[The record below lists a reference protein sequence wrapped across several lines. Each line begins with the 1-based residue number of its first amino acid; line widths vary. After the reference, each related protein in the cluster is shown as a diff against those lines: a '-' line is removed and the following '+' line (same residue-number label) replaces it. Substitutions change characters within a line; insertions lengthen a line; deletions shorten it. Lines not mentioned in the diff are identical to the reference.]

1 MKSQGLEQATAKNK
15 QQQKEEEDE
24 KRAAELEKKKRSTIA
39 SPTAIGNEPLLRRF
53 KILLLGD
60 SGVGKSS
67 LICRWT
73 LDAFNPTLL
82 GTVGV
87 DFKAKKVCIDGENL
101 QIQVW
106 DTAGQEQFHKITTSY
121 YKGANGIMLVY
132 DVTDEKSA
140 QEVSYWMKNIKT
152 HATENVSVVMVA
164 NKVDLLSN
172 VKETPILL
180 TGKNNAKKYDVQHF
194 LTSAKDSSGVD
205 DAFINLVRLILNS
218 EINIK
223 PKSHLTPPSSA
234 ILKANSSL
242 EKAPE
247 KNSPL
252 SGIFNRNKGKS
263 NGGTNGSEYQ
273 SSSTEK
279 QGKEKCLI
287 S

>member
-1 MKSQGLEQATAKNK
+1 
-15 QQQKEEEDE
+15 
-24 KRAAELEKKKRSTIA
+24 
-39 SPTAIGNEPLLRRF
+39 
-53 KILLLGD
+53 
-60 SGVGKSS
+60 
-67 LICRWT
+67 
-73 LDAFNPTLL
+73 
-82 GTVGV
+82 
-87 DFKAKKVCIDGENL
+87 
-101 QIQVW
+101 
-106 DTAGQEQFHKITTSY
+106 
-121 YKGANGIMLVY
+121 MLVY

-164 NKVDLLSN
+164 NKVDLLPN
-172 VKETPILL
+172 GKETPILL

-205 DAFINLVRLILNS
+205 DAFINLVRLILTS

-234 ILKANSSL
+234 ITKANSTS
-242 EKAPE
+242 EKVPE

-263 NGGTNGSEYQ
+263 NGGTNGSEHQ